1 MASVM
6 MGRVMAR
13 AVQAVVGLVVLMRV
27 MAMMAPR
34 KVLPESPMNI
44 LAGAQ
49 LKYRKLMRA
58 VLSR

>member
-1 MASVM
+1 MFSWF
-6 MGRVMAR
+6 RRRRLR

-27 MAMMAPR
+27 MAPR

-49 LKYRKLMRA
+49 LKYKKPMRA

>member
-1 MASVM
+1 
-6 MGRVMAR
+6 MAR

-49 LKYRKLMRA
+49 LKYKKPMRA
-58 VLSR
+58 VLRR

>member
-49 LKYRKLMRA
+49 LKYKRHVKVQL
-58 VLSR
+58 LS

>member
-1 MASVM
+1 
-6 MGRVMAR
+6 MAR

-27 MAMMAPR
+27 MAPR

-49 LKYRKLMRA
+49 LKYKKPMRA